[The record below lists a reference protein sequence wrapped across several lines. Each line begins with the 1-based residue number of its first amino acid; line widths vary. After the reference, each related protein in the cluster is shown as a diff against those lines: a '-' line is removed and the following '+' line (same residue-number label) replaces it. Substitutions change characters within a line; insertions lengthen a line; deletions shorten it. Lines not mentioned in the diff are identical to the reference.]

1 MEFNEYQLKA
11 LETALYPNMEQNPYY
26 PTMGLVGEAGEIAN
40 KVKKIMR
47 DKDGVID
54 EETRQDIKKEL
65 GDVLWYV
72 AVVAFEFNLDLE
84 EIAISNIEKLAKRK
98 EMGTIKGSGDNR

>member
-11 LETALYPNMEQNPYY
+11 IDTAIYPNMESNPYY

-47 DKDGVID
+47 DKGGVID
-54 EETRQDIKKEL
+54 EQTREDIQKEL

-72 AVVAFEFNLDLE
+72 AMVAFEFNLDLE
-84 EIAISNIEKLAKRK
+84 DIAIKNIEKLAKRK
-98 EMGTIKGSGDNR
+98 EMGTITGSGDNR

>member
-1 MEFNEYQLKA
+1 MNFNEYQEKSLT
-11 LETALYPNMEQNPYY
+11 TAMYPEIGNNPYY

-47 DKDGVID
+47 DKNGVID
-54 EETRQDIKKEL
+54 EETKTDIKKEL

-72 AVVAFEFNLDLE
+72 AVTAKEFDLDMDT
-84 EIAISNIEKLAKRK
+84 IAQTNIEKLAKRK
-98 EMGTIKGSGDNR
+98 EHGTITGSGDNR